1 MDASTGKTDPAPE
14 SESQDQSNKQ
24 KAPGGQWWRPVL
36 LLALVIAI
44 LLLARVL
51 GLADRLGD
59 LRDWIKSLGALG
71 SLVFILIYVVAVVAA
86 VPAAPISVAAAALFG
101 SVWGV
106 IVINIGATLGAGLAF
121 LVGRYFA
128 RKAVVNWLGQN
139 EKFRRLDEL
148 TEAHGAII
156 VALTRLVPIF
166 PFNLLNYGFGLT
178 RVPFWTYI
186 FWTWLCIIPGTVLYV
201 VGADAVLQ
209 GVAQGKVLDPGPGL
223 WGGVNLFDH
232 PGDALPSAV
241 FRPGRRKVG
250 PTLILTLEDHQH
262 ERPAESHSPGSLQR
276 DAAGQCQ

>member
-1 MDASTGKTDPAPE
+1 MDASTGKTASAPE
-14 SESQDQSNKQ
+14 SESQDQSDQQ

-44 LLLARVL
+44 LILAKFF
-51 GLADRLGD
+51 GLADKLGD
-59 LRDWIKSLGALG
+59 LRDWIKSLGAPG
-71 SLVFILIYVVAVVAA
+71 ALVFIQIYVAAVVAA
-86 VPAAPISVAAAALFG
+86 IPAAPMSVAAAALFG
-101 SVWGV
+101 SGWGV
-106 IVINIGATLGAGLAF
+106 IVVNIAATLGAGLAF

-128 RKAVVNWLGQN
+128 REAVVNWLGKN

-178 RVPFWTYI
+178 RVPFWTYV

-209 GVAQGKVLDPGPGL
+209 GVAQGKVPWPLVLAFGAAL
-223 WGGVNLFDH
+223 IFLAILVRFAKRRLEAKEQDH
-232 PGDALPSAV
+232 IAKPPSPPGDPRS
-241 FRPGRRKVG
+241 
-250 PTLILTLEDHQH
+250 
-262 ERPAESHSPGSLQR
+262 
-276 DAAGQCQ
+276 

>member
-1 MDASTGKTDPAPE
+1 MDTSTGKTAPAPG
-14 SESQDQSNKQ
+14 SEFQDQSGKP
-24 KAPGGQWWRPVL
+24 KAPGSQWWRPVL

-44 LLLARVL
+44 LVLARFL
-51 GLADRLGD
+51 GLGDRLGD

-71 SLVFILIYVVAVVAA
+71 ALVFILIYVVAVVAA
-86 VPAAPISVAAAALFG
+86 LPAAPMSVAAAALFG
-101 SVWGV
+101 SVWGI
-106 IVINIGATLGAGLAF
+106 IVINIGATLGAALAF

-128 RKAVVNWLGQN
+128 REAVVNWVGRN

-178 RVPFWTYI
+178 RVPFWTYV

-209 GVAQGKVLDPGPGL
+209 GAAQGKVPWTLVLVFGAALIVLAILVSFAKRHLQAREQKGESGP
-223 WGGVNLFDH
+223 DSH
-232 PGDALPSAV
+232 PEGPS
-241 FRPGRRKVG
+241 
-250 PTLILTLEDHQH
+250 T
-262 ERPAESHSPGSLQR
+262 
-276 DAAGQCQ
+276 